1 MIFFDLKQEAAKKTI
16 GDTVARETEISR
28 LGRTVHR
35 QYNNNVLLSGQSGS
49 GKSALIESFAYRIAL
64 GKISALKD
72 YSLIKL
78 DSSELARMST
88 STEGLSQIVSGF
100 HAIPAKTILFI
111 DDFQI
116 TNEAKPVGIKSAFS
130 IVLERADVSVV
141 MAISENGYQKV
152 LTENPNFLKHFEH
165 IALNESDSAQ
175 TTEIIGALAGSFAE
189 EYKIKI
195 SPTAA
200 KDAATL
206 SQKLSSSQHQP
217 LRAIHFLDECL
228 AFAKMNGA
236 GELLPTHIRQ
246 VFSESTGIPSESLS
260 ASDADFLRNLEPSLA
275 KNVIGQDRA
284 VHAVADVIRRSR
296 MGLRNPNR
304 PYGSFLFLGTS
315 GVGKTELAKTLAK
328 TVYGSERLFTR
339 IDMSE
344 FSEAHTVQRLT
355 GAPPG
360 YIGFEAGG
368 QLTNAAQEHPY
379 SLILLDEIEKANP
392 KIFDIF
398 LQVFDDGRLT
408 DGRGHTAQFTNSI
421 LIATSNIGV
430 DEIITGINSG
440 KDVGDPIFISEQL
453 MPALL
458 RNFRPEFLNRFDS
471 IIVFNPLGQEEL
483 LQIAQLE
490 IRKIEERTA
499 EHNIHF
505 DIDPKIL
512 KTKIAEIAD
521 PRLGARPIKRFIEE
535 TCERL
540 IAMKLMDTAT
550 DNNQI
555 LK

>member
-1 MIFFDLKQEAAKKTI
+1 MIFFDLKQEAARKTI
-16 GDTVARETEISR
+16 GDVASRETELSR

-35 QYNNNVLLSGQSGS
+35 QYNNNVLISGQSGI
-49 GKSALIESFAYRIAL
+49 GKTSLVEAFAYRASL
-64 GKISALKD
+64 GKIPGITGAP
-72 YSLIKL
+72 LIRL
-78 DSSELARMST
+78 DSNELRRMS
-88 STEGLSQIVSGF
+88 SSSEGLSQIASGLQSLPVS
-100 HAIPAKTILFI
+100 TILFI
-111 DDFQI
+111 DDYQVAA
-116 TNEAKPVGIKSAFS
+116 EAKQVGMES
-130 IVLERADVSVV
+130 VLHAVLQRIDIALV
-141 MAISENGYQKV
+141 MTISEQGYQK
-152 LTENPNFLKHFEH
+152 LLADNPNFLKHFEH
-165 IALNESDSAQ
+165 IPLSEPDAKQ
-175 TTEIIGALAGSFAE
+175 TAVIVSALAASFGV
-189 EYKIKI
+189 EYKILI
-195 SPTAA
+195 SPAVAA
-200 KDAATL
+200 EAASL

-228 AFAKMNGA
+228 AYAKMSGA
-236 GELLPTHIRQ
+236 TALLSAHVRY
-246 VFSESTGIPSESLS
+246 VFAETTGIPSETLN
-260 ASDADFLRNLEPSLA
+260 ASDADFLRSLEPTLN
-275 KNVIGQDRA
+275 KHVIGQPHA

-430 DEIITGINSG
+430 EEIITAIKNNE
-440 KDVGDPIFISEQL
+440 DVSE
-453 MPALL
+453 PD
-458 RNFRPEFLNRFDS
+458 FDS

-483 LQIAQLE
+483 LEIAQLE
-490 IRKIEERTA
+490 IRNIEARTA
-499 EHNIHF
+499 EHNIAF
-505 DIDPKIL
+505 NIDPDILRKKI
-512 KTKIAEIAD
+512 IDISD
-521 PRLGARPIKRFIEE
+521 PRLGARPIKRFVEQ

-540 IAMKLMDTAT
+540 IAMKLME
-550 DNNQI
+550 QQ
-555 LK
+555 